1 MTQERIRTIARVIL
15 ALAILVAMPLGRAWA
30 GEAAGRNLK
39 LYVDEKSGQV
49 FAKPGPGRT
58 PLDLPVA
65 ALPELSRQIEEAGAR
80 AAQADSKADKA
91 LNSVTTAEETLRSEM
106 KNNVYKWLPAKVQA
120 SKKGF
125 LLESE
130 DGDFELKLT
139 GYMQFDSRWYTT
151 GDKPSSGST
160 FLLRRIR
167 PEIHATLW
175 KYFKIEV
182 EPDFGEGTLSD
193 KDMYIEADYT
203 KMARLRVGKF
213 KVPVGLEVLSSSS
226 RMLFIERSLLQN
238 VQPERDVGGMVHG
251 QLCDG
256 AFLYQLGVFNGV
268 PDRASAIDT
277 DTNSAKDFAGRVF
290 IHPLRWISESTIQE
304 YGQNF
309 GVGVASTYGDERGA
323 LPMYTD
329 DGRLTFFSYSSKASA
344 SGQRWRVDPQFYYFY
359 GPFLLIAEYGQST
372 QRVTFSAANGPKMNL
387 TNWAYQVQAGYVLTG
402 EDLKYDKNVIPKEP
416 FDPFKGTWGALALIG
431 RWSQLGVDGDAFKL
445 GYADITK
452 SARGAKAYAIGLN
465 WYLNDNLKAEVN
477 YARTS
482 FNGGNTDG
490 RDKQDDSVIETRV
503 QVAW

>member
-1 MTQERIRTIARVIL
+1 MSEARIRTVAGVIL
-15 ALAILVAMPLGRAWA
+15 ISAILMATTFARGWA
-30 GEAAGRNLK
+30 AEPAAPTVK
-39 LYVDEKSGQV
+39 LYVDGKSGQV
-49 FAKPGPGRT
+49 FAQPGPGRT
-58 PLDLPVA
+58 ALELPVV

-91 LNSVTTAEETLRSEM
+91 LNSVTAAEETLRSEM
-106 KNNVYKWLPAKVQA
+106 KNDVYKWLPAKVQA

-151 GDKPSSGST
+151 GDKPASGST
-160 FLLRRIR
+160 FQLRRIR
-167 PEIHATLW
+167 PTIEGKLW
-175 KYFKIEV
+175 KYFKFKIQ
-182 EPDFGEGTLSD
+182 PDFGEGTFSD
-193 KDMYIEADYT
+193 KDMYIEFDYT
-203 KMARLRVGKF
+203 KMARLRGGKY

-238 VQPERDVGGMVHG
+238 VQPERDLGAMVYG
-251 QLCDG
+251 ELCDG

-268 PDRASAIDT
+268 PDRAGTVDT

-290 IHPLRWISESTIQE
+290 VHPLRWIPESTIQE

-323 LPMYTD
+323 LPTYVD
-329 DGRLTFFSYSSKASA
+329 AGRLTFFTYKSGVAA
-344 SGQRWRVDPQFYYFY
+344 AGQRWRVDPQFYYYY
-359 GPFLLIAEYGQST
+359 GPFLFIAEYGQST
-372 QRVTFSAANGPKMNL
+372 QRVTFPKTNGPTMNL

-402 EDLKYDKNVIPKEP
+402 EDLKYDKNVVPKEP
-416 FDPFKGTWGALALIG
+416 FDPFTRKWGAVALIA
-431 RWSQLGVDGDAFKL
+431 RWAQLGVDGDAFKF

-452 SARGAKAYAIGLN
+452 SARGAKEYTLGLN
-465 WYLNDNLKAEVN
+465 WYLNDNLRAELN
-477 YARTS
+477 YTRAS
-482 FNGGNTDG
+482 FNGGSSGG
-490 RDKQDDSVIETRV
+490 RDKQDDSAIETRV

>member
-1 MTQERIRTIARVIL
+1 MSEERIRTVAGGIL
-15 ALAILVAMPLGRAWA
+15 VVAILLATTFGRGWA
-30 GEAAGRNLK
+30 AEPAATTVK
-39 LYVDEKSGQV
+39 LFVDGKTGQV

-91 LNSVTTAEETLRSEM
+91 LNSVTAAEETLRSEM
-106 KNNVYKWLPAKVQA
+106 KNDVYKWLPAKVQA

-125 LLESE
+125 LMESE

-160 FLLRRIR
+160 FQLRRIR
-167 PEIHATLW
+167 PTIEGKLW
-175 KYFKIEV
+175 KYFKFKIQ
-182 EPDFGEGTLSD
+182 PDFGEGTFTD
-193 KDMYIEADYT
+193 KDMYIEFDYT
-203 KMARLRVGKF
+203 KLARLRGGKY

-251 QLCDG
+251 ELCDG
-256 AFLYQLGVFNGV
+256 AFLYPLGVFNGV
-268 PDRASAIDT
+268 PDRASTVDI

-290 IHPLRWISESTIQE
+290 FHPLRWIPESTIQE

-323 LPMYTD
+323 LPTYVD
-329 DGRLTFFSYSSKASA
+329 AGRLTFFTYNSGVAA
-344 SGQRWRVDPQFYYFY
+344 SGQRWRVDPQFYYSY
-359 GPFLLIAEYGQST
+359 GPFLMIAEYGQST
-372 QRVTFSAANGPKMNL
+372 QRVTFPKTNGPKMNL

-402 EDLKYDKNVIPKEP
+402 EDLKYDKNVIPKDP
-416 FDPFKGTWGALALIG
+416 FDPSKGTWGAVALIA
-431 RWSQLGVDGDAFKL
+431 RWSQLGVDGDAFKM

-452 SARGAKAYAIGLN
+452 SARGAKEYVIGLN
-465 WYLNDNLKAEVN
+465 WYLNDNLKAEFN
-477 YARTS
+477 YARAS
-482 FNGGNTDG
+482 FNGGGIGG
-490 RDKQDDSVIETRV
+490 RDKQDDSVLETRV
-503 QVAW
+503 QVLW